1 MEGLLLELTELLSV
15 LDVPSLR
22 RDVSSEANLRWLH
35 RNLEINN
42 AGLPETA
49 RAMELIVKLIREK
62 K

>member
-1 MEGLLLELTELLSV
+1 MEGLLLELTELLSM

-22 RDVSSEANLRWLH
+22 RDVSSEENLRWLL

-49 RAMELIVKLIREK
+49 RAMELIGKIIREK

>member
-1 MEGLLLELTELLSV
+1 M

-22 RDVSSEANLRWLH
+22 RDVSSEENLRWLL

-49 RAMELIVKLIREK
+49 RAMELIGKIIREK

>member
-1 MEGLLLELTELLSV
+1 MEQELTRLLSM
-15 LDVPSLR
+15 LDVPFLR

-49 RAMELIVKLIREK
+49 MAMELIVKLLQEK
-62 K
+62 S

>member
-1 MEGLLLELTELLSV
+1 MEQELADLLSM

-22 RDVSSEANLRWLH
+22 RDVSSDANLRWLH

-49 RAMELIVKLIREK
+49 RAMELIVKLIQEK